1 MRFGHLLICRL
12 KDGLATA
19 NGHKHTGFCH
29 PKPRPV
35 NIKLISGAPVPVN
48 SRHCT
53 TAHVTNSLTASQS
66 DGQYIFRLQR
76 NRLIYKD
83 SSICIDDTSVMVYK
97 TKP

>member
-1 MRFGHLLICRL
+1 MGTNTL
-12 KDGLATA
+12 
-19 NGHKHTGFCH
+19 GFAIRN
-29 PKPRPV
+29 PDPV